1 MNEQH
6 DELIVEQIQIG
17 PMANFT
23 YLVGSHSTREVAVV
37 DPAWDIDGLLNHID
51 ERGYT
56 LTAALATHYHP
67 DHIGGGMGNRAIA
80 GVTELLAKKPV
91 KIYAHREEAA
101 GVRRVTGISESD
113 LAKVDSGDRLRVGSI
128 EIEFLHTP
136 GHTPGSQC
144 FRVKNTLVS
153 GDTLFI
159 DGCGRV
165 DLPGSDPEQMYH
177 SLQKLKALPDDTLL
191 LPGHN
196 YSAVPNAT
204 MGDTK
209 KTNAYL
215 AVKDLATWRQ
225 VMG

>member
-1 MNEQH
+1 MADVDN
-6 DELIVEQIQIG
+6 ELIVEQIQIG

-23 YLVGSHSTREVAVV
+23 YLIGSRSTREVAVV
-37 DPAWDIDGLLNHID
+37 DPAWDIDGLLDHIA
-51 ERGYT
+51 ERDYT

-67 DHIGGGMGNRAIA
+67 DHVGGGMGGNNIA
-80 GVTELLAKKPV
+80 GVSELLAKNPV
-91 KIYAHREEAA
+91 KIYAHRQEAA
-101 GVRRVTGISESD
+101 GVLKVTGISESD
-113 LAKVDSGDRLRVGSI
+113 LHKVDSGDKLAIGSI

-165 DLPGSDPEQMYH
+165 DLPGSDAEQMYH
-177 SLQKLKALPDDTLL
+177 SLQKLKSLPDDTLL

-196 YSAVPNAT
+196 YGAVPNAT
-204 MGDTK
+204 MAETK
-209 KTNAYL
+209 KMNAYL
-215 AVKDLATWRQ
+215 AVKDLATWQQ